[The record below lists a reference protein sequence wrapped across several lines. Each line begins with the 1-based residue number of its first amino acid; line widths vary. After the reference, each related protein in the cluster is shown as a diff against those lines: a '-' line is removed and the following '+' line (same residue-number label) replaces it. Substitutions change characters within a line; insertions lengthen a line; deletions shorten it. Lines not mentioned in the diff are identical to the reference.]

1 MNNSNNIIIDVNTVG
16 KYDIGYIGSI
26 KIILIIATVI
36 FVLKLIHLILK
47 SNPSKR
53 KKILL
58 GIIIFIIIWGTLF
71 IVDYSRAKKQKL
83 PLFCSKLFGMFSY
96 LDGGTV
102 EYIGFGYKV
111 IDFHRLISD
120 EEKTTKF
127 EKIYI
132 CPWGM
137 NIEEA
142 FQKASQLK

>member
-71 IVDYSRAKKQKL
+71 IV
-83 PLFCSKLFGMFSY
+83 
-96 LDGGTV
+96 
-102 EYIGFGYKV
+102 
-111 IDFHRLISD
+111 
-120 EEKTTKF
+120 
-127 EKIYI
+127 
-132 CPWGM
+132 
-137 NIEEA
+137 
-142 FQKASQLK
+142 